1 MELRQFKLTNNEEII
16 CDVIEWDDEE
26 NNQIV
31 VKKALRIIGTDD
43 FDEDGNYQALK
54 YYTYKPWV
62 LMNTDPDA
70 LVLINADHI
79 VAETIPCKVAVEY
92 YVDVIKDLVAEEV
105 SDTLDAIDQQ
115 IKDAFEDYD
124 QDESDSL
131 DDDHKAIL
139 H

>member
-31 VKKALRIIGTDD
+31 VRKALRIIGTDD
-43 FDEDGNYQALK
+43 F
-54 YYTYKPWV
+54 
-62 LMNTDPDA
+62 A